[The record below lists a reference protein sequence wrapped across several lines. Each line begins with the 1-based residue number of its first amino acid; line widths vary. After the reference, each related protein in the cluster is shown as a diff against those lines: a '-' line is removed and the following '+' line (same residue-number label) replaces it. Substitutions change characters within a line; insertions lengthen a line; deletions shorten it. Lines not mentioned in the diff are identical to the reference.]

1 MGLRMD
7 NHQALANLKPLIA
20 PAPVSWW
27 PPAPGWWVLG
37 ILLLIAL
44 AGLTVWG
51 WKRWR
56 HFRGTR
62 YQREALQLLATLSE
76 QDPDTQ
82 LQAVATILR
91 RAAICAWGREIASTK
106 NWRDII
112 ELSLHKKSKSKS
124 PVLDEQSLALLTDFL
139 YRKDIPSVAAMNK
152 LHAQAAIWL
161 RTLPAVDHRH
171 V

>member
-27 PPAPGWWVLG
+27 PPAPGWWVLA
-37 ILLLIAL
+37 ILLLI
-44 AGLTVWG
+44 
-51 WKRWR
+51 
-56 HFRGTR
+56 
-62 YQREALQLLATLSE
+62 E